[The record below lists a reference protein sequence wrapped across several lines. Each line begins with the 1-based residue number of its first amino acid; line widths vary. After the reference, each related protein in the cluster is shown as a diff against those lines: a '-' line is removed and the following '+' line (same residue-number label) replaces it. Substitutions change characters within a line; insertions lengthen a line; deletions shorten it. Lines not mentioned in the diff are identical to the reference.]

1 MTTAAGSAE
10 PVQKVP
16 YRALITTCAM
26 MASLMQVLDSTIVT
40 VSLPYMQGGLSAT
53 SDEITWVLTSYVTA
67 VAVMTAPVGW
77 LAHRFGRKNLFIG
90 CLLGFTV
97 TSMMCGAAQ
106 SLTEIVLF
114 RIAQGI
120 CGAAL
125 VPLAQA
131 TMLDIYPF
139 EMRAHAMA
147 IFGIGVMVG
156 PIMGPTVGGWLTDTY
171 SWRWAFYV
179 NLPIGIL
186 ASTGLALYMP
196 RSEWRPELRFDWT
209 GFAVLALGIGCL
221 QLMLDR
227 GLEQDWFDSREIISE
242 ATLAGLG
249 FYLFLV
255 HMFTA
260 DRPFLPRGVFL
271 DRNFIA
277 AALMM
282 FCTGM
287 VLLATSVLL
296 APYLQ
301 NLADYPVSTAGLAL
315 APRGFGTMAS
325 MFLASRLAKYI
336 DQRIL
341 MAFGLLLLGWNL
353 QRMSG
358 WTPDVSGFELTN
370 GLVTQGFA
378 VGFVFNP
385 MTVMAFTTLAVALRG
400 YATSLQSLCRNIG
413 QAVGVSV
420 TSLLLVR
427 GMQASHADI
436 AGGITPFDRVLQAG
450 DAASRM
456 LNPETRHGVA
466 MLDQM
471 INQQAQIIA
480 YNNDFRAMAL
490 VVVPPL
496 LLLLVMRRHERPP
509 AATVG
514 PTGAAAAPAGGD

>member
-1 MTTAAGSAE
+1 
-10 PVQKVP
+10 
-16 YRALITTCAM
+16 M

-221 QLMLDR
+221 QMMLDR
-227 GLEQDWFDSREIISE
+227 GLEQDWFDSREIITE

-358 WTPDVSGFELTN
+358 WTPDVSGFELTS

-378 VGFVFNP
+378 VGFIFNP
-385 MTVMAFTTLAVALRG
+385 MTVMAFTTLPVHLRG
-400 YATSLQSLCRNIG
+400 DATALQNLTRNIG
-413 QAVGVSV
+413 SAIGISV
-420 TSLLLVR
+420 TASTLEHNTQVSHSDLV
-427 GMQASHADI
+427 AL
-436 AGGITPFDRVLQAG
+436 ITPFHRDLHGPGVVAG
-450 DAASRM
+450 LLDPVSG
-456 LNPETRHGVA
+456 HGSAV
-466 MLDQM
+466 LDQM
-471 INQQAQIIA
+471 INRQAEIIA
-480 YNNDFRAMAL
+480 YSDDFWLMSF
-490 VVVPPL
+490 VVIPPL
-496 LLLLVMRRHERPP
+496 LLLLVMRGHRP
-509 AATVG
+509 AAR
-514 PTGAAAAPAGGD
+514 AG